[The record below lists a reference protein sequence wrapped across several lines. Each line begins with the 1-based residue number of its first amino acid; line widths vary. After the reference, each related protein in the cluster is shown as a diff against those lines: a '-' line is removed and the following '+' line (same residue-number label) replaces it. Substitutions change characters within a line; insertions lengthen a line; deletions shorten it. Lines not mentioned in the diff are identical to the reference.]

1 MPNAADTLVLNE
13 RRYIGRSEERAY
25 TSNITEVV
33 VGPRTTDL
41 HFNYEMPSQGA
52 LGKVRIWEGLTVN
65 FSEEP
70 VYEAPLDNNEGFVQV
85 LTNALNFTQ
94 GAYIIT
100 ISADEDVHSIA
111 ATETLLNGQPRMRGD
126 SFIAVTAKT
135 SNSISTVYSNP
146 PNLTAYKEADWAII
160 YAGSELGKGEPL
172 AKMPAPLD
180 ETSGIITINFPRGT
194 LKSGNTY
201 NVCLSV
207 GSRLSTISAAYVFK
221 YLI

>member
-1 MPNAADTLVLNE
+1 M
-13 RRYIGRSEERAY
+13 GRSEERAY
-25 TSNITEVV
+25 TSNITDVV

-41 HFNYEMPSQGA
+41 HFNYEMPSQRS

-65 FSEEP
+65 LSEEP
-70 VYEAPLDNNEGFVQV
+70 VYEAPLDDTKGFVEV
-85 LTNALNFTQ
+85 FTNGLNFTQ
-94 GAYIIT
+94 GAYVVT
-100 ISADEDVHSIA
+100 ISADEDIHSIV
-111 ATETLLNGQPRMRGD
+111 ATETLLNGQPRIRGD

-146 PNLTAYKEADWAII
+146 PNLTAYKEADWGVI
-160 YAGSELGKGEPL
+160 YAGSELGKGAPL
-172 AKMPAPLD
+172 AKMAAPLD
-180 ETSGIITINFPRGT
+180 DTSGIITINFPRGT

-207 GSRLSTISAAYVFK
+207 GARLSTISAAYIFK